1 MSQCRAR
8 IQNYHRMIYVLRHS
22 RGLDKL
28 DRKLLFDL
36 DVVLQTDRKTD
47 YNKKFSFILKLLIGS
62 GKVYSYFGGGYL
74 NPPIELSPRKYE
86 LFFLKLNVEGSL
98 GPSFPPLPS
107 STPRGLQRRSRKI
120 EQRKATLKKEK
131 KNERYRNR
139 FINLKY
145 KVERFF
151 SVKSFESFDKVIL

>member
-47 YNKKFSFILKLLIGS
+47 YNKKFSFILKLLICS
-62 GKVYSYFGGGYL
+62 GKVYSYFGGGGYL

-86 LFFLKLNVEGSL
+86 LFFLKLNVEGS
-98 GPSFPPLPS
+98 
-107 STPRGLQRRSRKI
+107 STPPFHPFLQVPLEASRGVAAR
-120 EQRKATLKKEK
+120 
-131 KNERYRNR
+131 
-139 FINLKY
+139 
-145 KVERFF
+145 
-151 SVKSFESFDKVIL
+151 